1 MSIHT
6 PSSFLEALFET
17 KDRTPAPSGRPV
29 WVDRST
35 PSQFI
40 FESTIG
46 IVRLQKRSAY
56 PTTFAYLH
64 GNKLFFGYG
73 KYDPKNTRQLFDYNH
88 DYSLAPPEEYLWC
101 EADPIQ
107 GTVTIERDI
116 YCTVPLFA
124 SNSHGRLVLSNHYD
138 RVCKLSRNVRPHAS
152 KLGLLDIL
160 LSINTREFT
169 WREDVHILLERQR
182 AIWRDGEFRTEPRDD
197 VPYSQLQSECRTDPR
212 QFKQYLEA
220 TLDSYWQRYAKN
232 SKVAFELSGGID
244 SPIAP
249 GYYATQGQELTTATI
264 AFPGNFAVTQ
274 QAKLR
279 DFFKRFDVKS
289 TYIVPLDIERHHPL
303 AELTRSG
310 TWRPFAMYADMY
322 AEAHREL
329 ADKLCFMENTETI
342 FTGIGGDEM
351 CANAIPR
358 RRPLEH
364 AIQRGLKKAPSFFT
378 PLFHDFCNTVGKKYS
393 QTIPSALQVLPLCT
407 IQTAENR
414 NNTYLDRGIWP
425 VTPFS
430 DPRLYRYSQG
440 LPVRYRANKNIL
452 RAYHHALRSPESI
465 YKTGHNEH
473 FGDFFT
479 HTVVQKLEGTLKQ
492 FLEQSVLE
500 REGFLDKQEL
510 LRQLRAVKDDVHPDP
525 KRTAF
530 ELYKILVT
538 EINLQVEKLCI

>member
-1 MSIHT
+1 M
-6 PSSFLEALFET
+6 
-17 KDRTPAPSGRPV
+17 
-29 WVDRST
+29 
-35 PSQFI
+35 
-40 FESTIG
+40 
-46 IVRLQKRSAY
+46 
-56 PTTFAYLH
+56 TFAYLQGH
-64 GNKLFFGYG
+64 KLIFGYG
-73 KYDPKNTRQLFDYNH
+73 KYDPKNTRQLFDYNYG
-88 DYSLAPPEEYLWC
+88 YSLAPPEEYLWC
-101 EADPIQ
+101 EADPVKD
-107 GTVTIERDI
+107 TVTIERDI
-116 YCTVPLFA
+116 YCTVPLFV
-124 SNSHGRLVLSNHYD
+124 SNSHGRLALSNHYD
-138 RVCKLSRNVRPHAS
+138 RVCKLSQNVRPRAS

-182 AIWRDGEFRTEPRDD
+182 AIWRGGEFWAEPRDD

-212 QFKQYLEA
+212 QFKQYLET
-220 TLDSYWQRYAKN
+220 TLDSYWQRYAKT

-249 GYYATQGQELTTATI
+249 GYYATQGHELTTATI
-264 AFPGNFAVTQ
+264 VFPGSFAITQ

-279 DFFKRFDVKS
+279 DFFKRFNVKS
-289 TYIVPLDIERHHPL
+289 AYMVPLDTEKHHPL
-303 AELTRSG
+303 AELTRTG
-310 TWRPFAMYADMY
+310 TWKPFAVYADMY

-329 ADKLCFMENTETI
+329 ADKLCLTGNAEII

-364 AIQRGLKKAPSFFT
+364 AIQKGLKKAPPFFT
-378 PLFHDFCNTVGKKYS
+378 PLFHDFCNAVGKSYS
-393 QTIPSALQVLPLCT
+393 QTVPSALQVLPLCT

-452 RAYHHALRSPESI
+452 RAYHHALKSPESI

-492 FLEQSVLE
+492 FLEQSVLK

-510 LRQLRAVKDDVHPDP
+510 LGELRAVKDDVHPNS
-525 KRTAF
+525 KRAVF
-530 ELYKILVT
+530 EIYKVLVT
-538 EINLQVEKLCI
+538 EINLQVGRLSI